1 MSSLQAA
8 PAICKARPNPIFPAD
23 LLKALLQI
31 GYQTPSPQLSLPER
45 ALLTAGFAHPPTE
58 P

>member
-1 MSSLQAA
+1 M
-8 PAICKARPNPIFPAD
+8 FPAD
-23 LLKALLQI
+23 ALKPLLQI

-45 ALLTAGFAHPPTE
+45 RLSLACFAHSLSE